1 MFTRPSISSALTF
14 YAMASILTCSP
25 SLGLTS
31 QSPSTRRRNMSGFQR
46 VSYSRQPTMMVVTTE
61 APVVRRSAH
70 YPPSE
75 WSYEFLQSLA
85 GNTVGEKYKTTSGNL
100 KEQVRSWIIKETSV
114 ENPLST
120 LQLVDDLQRLGISH
134 HFKDE
139 ISNMLKKMYN
149 SYYEAQENWNKMNL
163 NLKALGFR
171 LLRQHGYHIPQ
182 EIFEDIKDESG
193 SIKDDVRKD
202 IVGMLNLYEASFY
215 AVDDE
220 NIMDETREFT
230 KKCLREELEKNKI
243 GNKSIEMLVHHA
255 LELPLLWRLPR
266 FESIWFIEA
275 YKGRSDMIPLLFEF
289 AELDYNILQGIHQE
303 DLKFT
308 SRWWVGLDWDKK
320 LEFARDR
327 MVESF
332 MWSVGAN
339 HEPQFSV
346 QRRNVTRLITMVN
359 VVDDVY
365 DVYGTLDELEQF
377 TEVVRRWDVDAI
389 EELPEYMRICFLGLN
404 NTINEMGYHT
414 LINKGSAVIPY
425 VKKAWIDYCEANLLE
440 ARWFNSGYT
449 PTLEEYLN
457 NSRITVALPVIV
469 SCAYFL
475 DSNVSIEENLQNVI
489 QWSAVV
495 LRLADDLG
503 TASAEIARGDV
514 PKAVQCYM
522 HESGVSEEKAREY
535 IKSLII
541 DAYKKI
547 TAERMACKSPDLQI
561 FMECASNLG
570 RMGQFTYE
578 RGDIFGAPDDLY
590 KNHQISLLFDPK
602 S

>member
-1 MFTRPSISSALTF
+1 
-14 YAMASILTCSP
+14 MASIFISSP
-25 SLGLTS
+25 TLGFS
-31 QSPSTRRRNMSGFQR
+31 SSSPRIRRRHVSGFQNI
-46 VSYSRQPTMMVVTTE
+46 SYSRAQPAMMVVTTD
-61 APVVRRSAH
+61 APVVIRRSAH

-75 WSYEFLQSLA
+75 WSYDFLQSLA
-85 GNTVGEKYKTTSGNL
+85 GNTVVERYETTSHNL
-100 KEQVRSWIIKETSV
+100 KEQVRSLISKETSSV

-120 LQLVDDLQRLGISH
+120 LRLVDDLQRLGISY

-139 ISNMLKKMYN
+139 ISNMLKMIYGC
-149 SYYEAQENWNKMNL
+149 YYEAHENWVKMSL

-182 EIFEDIKDESG
+182 EIFEDDIKDESG
-193 SIKDDVRKD
+193 SIKDVE
-202 IVGMLNLYEASFY
+202 GLLNLYEASFY

-220 NIMDETREFT
+220 HILDETREFT
-230 KKCLREELEKNKI
+230 RKRLREELDKNNI
-243 GNKSIEMLVHHA
+243 VNKSTRMLVSHA
-255 LELPLLWRLPR
+255 LENPLLWRLPR

-289 AELDYNILQGIHQE
+289 AELDYNILQGIHQH

-308 SRWWVGLDWDKK
+308 SRWWAGLNWDKK

-346 QRRNVTRLITMVN
+346 QRRNVTKVITMVN

-365 DVYGTLDELEQF
+365 DVYGTLDELERF
-377 TEVVRRWDVDAI
+377 TEVVRRWDVNAA
-389 EELPEYMRICFLGLN
+389 EGLPEYMKICFLGLN
-404 NTINEMGYHT
+404 NSLNEMGYQT
-414 LINKGSAVIPY
+414 LTDKGSFVIPY
-425 VKKAWIDYCEANLLE
+425 VKKAWIDYCEANLVE

-457 NSRITVALPVIV
+457 NSRTTVAIPVIV

-475 DSNVSIEENLQNVI
+475 DSNVSIGKELQNVI

-503 TASAEIARGDV
+503 TASAELARGDV

-522 HESGVSEEKAREY
+522 HETGVSEEEARAY

-541 DAYKKI
+541 EAYKKI
-547 TAERMACKSPDLQI
+547 TKERIACKSPALQV

-590 KNHQISLLFDPK
+590 KDHQMSLLFDPI

>member
-1 MFTRPSISSALTF
+1 
-14 YAMASILTCSP
+14 
-25 SLGLTS
+25 
-31 QSPSTRRRNMSGFQR
+31 MSGFQKK
-46 VSYSRQPTMMVVTTE
+46 SYSRLQPTVMAVTME
-61 APVVRRSAH
+61 APVIRRSAH

-75 WSYEFLQSLA
+75 WSYDFLQSLA
-85 GNTVGEKYKTTSGNL
+85 GNSVGEKYKTTSYNL
-100 KEQVRSWIIKETSV
+100 KEKVRKMIAKETSV
-114 ENPLST
+114 EKPLST
-120 LQLVDDLQRLGISH
+120 LQLVDDLQRLGISY

-139 ISNMLKKMYN
+139 ISNLLKMIHGH
-149 SYYEAQENWNKMNL
+149 YYEARENWNKMNL

-182 EIFEDIKDESG
+182 DSKGTYVWRLTIVFFCEEIFEDIKDESG

-202 IVGMLNLYEASFY
+202 VVGMLNLYEASFY

-220 NIMDETREFT
+220 NIMDETRGFT
-230 KKCLREELEKNKI
+230 SKCLREELEKNNI
-243 GNKSIEMLVHHA
+243 VNKSTRMLVSHA

-289 AELDYNILQGIHQE
+289 AQLDYNILQGSHQE
-303 DLKFT
+303 DLKHT
-308 SRWWVGLDWDKK
+308 SRWWAGLNWDKK

-332 MWSVGAN
+332 MWSVGGN

-346 QRRNVTRLITMVN
+346 QRRNVTKLITMVN

-365 DVYGTLDELEQF
+365 DVYGTLDELERF
-377 TEVVRRWDVDAI
+377 TEVVRRWDLNAV
-389 EELPEYMRICFLGLN
+389 EGLPEYMKICFLGLN
-404 NTINEMGYHT
+404 NSIDEMGYHT
-414 LINKGSAVIPY
+414 LTNQGSYVIPY
-425 VKKAWIDYCEANLLE
+425 VRKAWIDYCEANLLE

-457 NSRITVALPVIV
+457 NSRTTVAIPVIV

-503 TASAEIARGDV
+503 TASAELARGDV

-522 HESGVSEEKAREY
+522 HETGVSEEKARAY

-547 TAERMACKSPDLQI
+547 TEERMACKSPALQI

-590 KNHQISLLFDPK
+590 KNHQISLLFSPK

>member
-1 MFTRPSISSALTF
+1 
-14 YAMASILTCSP
+14 MASLFNSGPGLVCSSP
-25 SLGLTS
+25 SHHTK
-31 QSPSTRRRNMSGFQR
+31 RRNMFRFQNI
-46 VSYSRQPTMMVVTTE
+46 SYSRQPVMMVVTIDT
-61 APVVRRSAH
+61 PVIRRSAH

-75 WSYEFLQSLA
+75 WSYDFLQSLT
-85 GNTVGEKYKTTSGNL
+85 GNSVGEKYKKTSDNL
-100 KEQVRSWIIKETSV
+100 REKVRKLICKETSV
-114 ENPLST
+114 DNPLST
-120 LQLVDDLQRLGISH
+120 LELVDDLQRLGISY
-134 HFKDE
+134 HFKNE
-139 ISNMLKKMYN
+139 ISDLLKTIYGR
-149 SYYEAQENWNKMNL
+149 YFEANENWNKMNL

-182 EIFEDIKDESG
+182 EIFKDIKNESG
-193 SIKDDVRKD
+193 SIKDDVCKD
-202 IVGMLNLYEASFY
+202 VVEMLNLYEASFY

-220 NIMDETREFT
+220 SILDETREYT
-230 KKCLREELEKNKI
+230 NKCLREELEKNK
-243 GNKSIEMLVHHA
+243 NVDKSTRMLVKHA
-255 LELPLLWRLPR
+255 LDNPLLWRLPR

-275 YKGRSDMIPLLFEF
+275 YKGRNDMIPLLFDF
-289 AELDYNILQGIHQE
+289 AQLDYNILQGIHQE
-303 DLKFT
+303 ELKFT
-308 SRWWVGLDWDKK
+308 SRWWGGLNWDKK

-332 MWSVGAN
+332 MWSVGGN

-346 QRRNVTRLITMVN
+346 QRRNVTKLITMVN

-365 DVYGTLDELEQF
+365 DVYGTLDELERF
-377 TEVVRRWDVDAI
+377 TEVVRRWDVNAVDG
-389 EELPEYMRICFLGLN
+389 LPEYMKICFLGLN
-404 NTINEMGYHT
+404 NSINEMGYHT
-414 LINKGSAVIPY
+414 LTNKGSYVIPY
-425 VKKAWIDYCEANLLE
+425 VQQAWIDYCEANLVE

-449 PTLEEYLN
+449 PTLEEYLK
-457 NSRITVALPVIV
+457 NSCTTIAIPVIV

-475 DSNVSIEENLQNVI
+475 DSNVRVEENLWNVI

-503 TASAEIARGDV
+503 TASAELARGDV
-514 PKAVQCYM
+514 QKAVQCYM
-522 HESGVSEEKAREY
+522 HESGVSEEKARAY

-547 TAERMACKSPDLQI
+547 TKERMACKSPALQI

-590 KNHQISLLFDPK
+590 KSHQTSLLFYPK

>member
-1 MFTRPSISSALTF
+1 
-14 YAMASILTCSP
+14 MASIFIACP
-25 SLGLTS
+25 SVGFCG
-31 QSPSTRRRNMSGFQR
+31 TRRRNMSSGFQKK
-46 VSYSRQPTMMVVTTE
+46 SYSRQPTNTVLAVTIDPV
-61 APVVRRSAH
+61 APVIRRSAH

-75 WSYEFLQSLA
+75 WSYDFLQSLA
-85 GNTVGEKYKTTSGNL
+85 GNTVSEKYKTPSCNL
-100 KEQVRSWIIKETSV
+100 KEKVRKMIVKEISV

-120 LQLVDDLQRLGISH
+120 LQLFDDLQRLGISY

-139 ISNMLKKMYN
+139 ISNSLKMLFGR
-149 SYYEAQENWNKMNL
+149 YYEARENWNQMNL

-193 SIKDDVRKD
+193 SIKDDVRED
-202 IVGMLNLYEASFY
+202 VVGMLNLYEASIY

-220 NIMDETREFT
+220 NIMDEAREFT
-230 KKCLREELEKNKI
+230 SKCLREELEKKNNI
-243 GNKSIEMLVHHA
+243 VNKSTRMLVSHA

-275 YKGRSDMIPLLFEF
+275 YRERSDMIPLLFEF
-289 AELDYNILQGIHQE
+289 AQLDYNILQGIHQE
-303 DLKFT
+303 DLKHT
-308 SRWWVGLDWDKK
+308 SRWWAGLNWDKK

-332 MWSVGAN
+332 MWSIGGN

-346 QRRNVTRLITMVN
+346 QRRNVTKLITMVN

-365 DVYGTLDELEQF
+365 DVYGTLDELERF
-377 TEVVRRWDVDAI
+377 TEVVRRWDLNAA
-389 EELPEYMRICFLGLN
+389 EGLPEYMKICFLGLN
-404 NTINEMGYHT
+404 NSIDEMGYHT
-414 LINKGSAVIPY
+414 LTNQGSYVIPY
-425 VKKAWIDYCEANLLE
+425 VRKAWIDYCEANLLE

-457 NSRITVALPVIV
+457 NSRTTVAIPVIV

-503 TASAEIARGDV
+503 TASAELERGDV

-522 HESGVSEEKAREY
+522 HETGVCEEKARAY

-547 TAERMACKSPDLQI
+547 SKERMACKSPALQI

-590 KNHQISLLFDPK
+590 KNHQISLLFSPK